1 MNKIDNQNNKKII
14 YVVVIM
20 LFIVLCLPL
29 VIVGFMWYIP
39 SPLQKVGNVEWL
51 AFWATY
57 GGNVIG
63 LLGLSVVTW
72 FQYKYQNQQFE
83 KQLVEQNNF
92 LFKQN
97 DLDNDRIN
105 RELKYNTLKDN
116 NEFLKI
122 KTLELVE
129 TIKSLE
135 FKYDVVVK
143 DNLVNVTDKVIN
155 ISEGIKKGLLIS
167 DKLNPDD
174 NVKDIEVRLNT
185 IRYLLYELE
194 DSIEDTDINVVGT
207 LQLIVTTTS
216 SMERYMDLHISEQTL
231 YYIDLINKNNY

>member
-1 MNKIDNQNNKKII
+1 MNKIDNKNNKNII

-20 LFIVLCLPL
+20 LFVVLCLPL
-29 VIVGFMWYIP
+29 VIVVFMWYIP
-39 SPLQKVGNVEWL
+39 SPLQKVGNAEWL

-57 GGNVIG
+57 GGNIIG

-105 RELKYNTLKDN
+105 RELKYNTLKEN

-122 KTLELVE
+122 KTLELVA
-129 TIKSLE
+129 TIKILE
-135 FKYDVVVK
+135 FNYGVVVK
-143 DNLVNVTDKVIN
+143 DSLDNVTDKVLN
-155 ISEGIKKGLLIS
+155 ISDGINKGLLIS

-174 NVKDIEVRLNT
+174 NVKDIKDRLHT
-185 IRYLLYELE
+185 IRYLLFELK
-194 DSIEDTDINVVGT
+194 DSIEDPDINVVDT
-207 LQLIVTTTS
+207 IQRIINATS
-216 SMERYMDLHISEQTL
+216 NMERYMDLHISEQTL
-231 YYIDLINKNNY
+231 YYIDLINRK